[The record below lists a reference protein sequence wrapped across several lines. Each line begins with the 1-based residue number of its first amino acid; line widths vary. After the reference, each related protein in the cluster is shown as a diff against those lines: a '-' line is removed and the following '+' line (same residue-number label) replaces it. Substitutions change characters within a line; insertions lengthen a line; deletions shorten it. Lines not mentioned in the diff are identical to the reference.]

1 MVVGMREVKKKIFM
15 WVGFLQP
22 IHVDLWAFLPLV
34 LQNPNKREREMGW
47 LSTYTMKEGKSNKI
61 LRISIDIIMEL
72 LGVCALVS
80 KNRRFSLLVR
90 IKPELGMIFITRILE
105 LRLEVPL

>member
-1 MVVGMREVKKKIFM
+1 
-15 WVGFLQP
+15 
-22 IHVDLWAFLPLV
+22 
-34 LQNPNKREREMGW
+34 
-47 LSTYTMKEGKSNKI
+47 MKEGKSNKI

-80 KNRRFSLLVR
+80 KNRRFSLVR

-105 LRLEVPL
+105 LRLEVPLLK